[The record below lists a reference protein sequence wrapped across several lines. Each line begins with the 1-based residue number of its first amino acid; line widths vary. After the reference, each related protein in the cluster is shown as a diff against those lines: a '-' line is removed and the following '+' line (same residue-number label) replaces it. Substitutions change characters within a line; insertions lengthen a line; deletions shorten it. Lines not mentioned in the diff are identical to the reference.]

1 MIAACSLSNRYVL
14 HQWTTAFW
22 FELKKRLCSGV
33 NHNLEFTSKTPT
45 TWRYVSGCINLQ
57 TFPAFSVLVLCLY
70 ILSWTINPSHFCWSW
85 GLKNG
90 LFRTTP
96 GEKWSE
102 KIIAWYLIFFTEA
115 VEPYCLFLDIFSP
128 WEQIIDENT
137 LNDCTFLEVYRV
149 LMFLRWTCLCV
160 DG

>member
-14 HQWTTAFW
+14 HQWTTALW
-22 FELKKRLCSGV
+22 FELKKGMLRRKSWLRVYFKDSDHLKICVRLYK
-33 NHNLEFTSKTPT
+33 LAD
-45 TWRYVSGCINLQ
+45 
-57 TFPAFSVLVLCLY
+57 FPSVLCFSSKCLY

-85 GLKNG
+85 RLKKG

-102 KIIAWYLIFFTEA
+102 RIIAWYLIFFTEG
-115 VEPYCLFLDIFSP
+115 VEPCCLFLDIFSP

-149 LMFLRWTCLCV
+149 LMFMRWTCLCV
-160 DG
+160 EG